1 MADINKTIKQ
11 LEADIDRAKR
21 TGEILVYVGRAT
33 ARDCLEL
40 LKEQQPRWISVEE
53 ALPKSIINKV
63 LVYLEHEDLV
73 GYIGF
78 GHLERWH
85 GEEIWFDLE
94 HDDSFADRGY
104 RVTHWMELPEKP
116 KT

>member
-1 MADINKTIKQ
+1 MTNK
-11 LEADIDRAKR
+11 EAITFFEHLIPGNAIS
-21 TGEILVYVGRAT
+21 EEAT
-33 ARDCLEL
+33 RLAIEALKANDV

-78 GHLERWH
+78 GHFERWH